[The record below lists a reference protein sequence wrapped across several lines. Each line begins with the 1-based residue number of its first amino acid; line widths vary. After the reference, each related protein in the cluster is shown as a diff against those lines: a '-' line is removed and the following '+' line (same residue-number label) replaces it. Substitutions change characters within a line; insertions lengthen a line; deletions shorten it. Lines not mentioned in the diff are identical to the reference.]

1 MTVKATTTDQSFCLP
16 RPLFHGVIH
25 RELCYIEDANVREM
39 VEMRANNNYWKNQW
53 TTPRD
58 EGKKQQWPR
67 NGTKIRV
74 FSTTTT
80 SLLMI
85 DWCGP
90 QLQRRLN
97 FSCWFTFRQT
107 LATILASLKCK
118 VIQFQERK
126 LEISTAA
133 VFKVTEIAFSGWG
146 RLEKTTFEITQ
157 KSLIEI

>member
-1 MTVKATTTDQSFCLP
+1 MSAKWSKCVQTTITGKTSEQLQEMKAKSSNDQN
-16 RPLFHGVIH
+16 R
-25 RELCYIEDANVREM
+25 
-39 VEMRANNNYWKNQW
+39 Q
-53 TTPRD
+53 
-58 EGKKQQWPR
+58 

-133 VFKVTEIAFSGWG
+133 VFKVTEIAFSSSSLAAAEAGLK
-146 RLEKTTFEITQ
+146 RLRL
-157 KSLIEI
+157 KSLKKVSLRFNFTFYCKMFEFLYQKLLWNL

>member
-1 MTVKATTTDQSFCLP
+1 
-16 RPLFHGVIH
+16 
-25 RELCYIEDANVREM
+25 M

-74 FSTTTT
+74 FSTTTTT

-133 VFKVTEIAFSGWG
+133 VFKVTEIAFSSSSLAAAEAGLK
-146 RLEKTTFEITQ
+146 RLRL
-157 KSLIEI
+157 KSLKKVSLRFNFTFYCKMFEFFIKKLLWNL